1 MKKVVI
7 TGGAGFIGSNLLH
20 YLRGKP
26 YKLLVLDNLS
36 TGTMSSI
43 EECNIPVEVGDVRN
57 SEFVAKH
64 VTGCD
69 IIVHLAAQTDVMNSI
84 AQPLLDCDVNILG
97 TLNVLKAAVD
107 KHVKRV
113 VFASSNAP
121 VGEQTPPV
129 DEKKVPCPLSPYGAS
144 KLAGEGYCH
153 AFSAAYGLE
162 TIGLRFANAYG
173 PRSGRKGSVIA
184 LFMKHILQ
192 GQQITVYGDGEQTRD
207 FVYVNDICQAIERSM
222 SCENMSSGIFQIGTG
237 TETSINELI
246 RMIFDVVGEE
256 RGVQYLDERKGEIRR
271 NYCCIEKARE
281 ILRYDP
287 AVAIRDGIR
296 MTWDWFSNKY
306 SKS

>member
-20 YLRGKP
+20 FLSDKP
-26 YKLLVLDNLS
+26 YELLVLDNLS
-36 TGTMSSI
+36 TGTMSSL
-43 EECNIPVEVGDVRN
+43 EECNVPIEIGDIRD
-57 SEFVAKH
+57 SEFIAKH
-64 VTGCD
+64 VAGCD

-84 AQPLLDCDVNILG
+84 GKPLLDCDVNILG

-107 KHVKRV
+107 QKVKRV

-121 VGEQTPPV
+121 VGEQAPPV

-162 TIGLRFANAYG
+162 TISLRFANAYG

-192 GQQITVYGDGEQTRD
+192 GKQITVYGDGKQTRD
-207 FVYVNDICQAIERSM
+207 FVHVNDICQAIERSM
-222 SCENMSSGIFQIGTG
+222 SCEKSSSGLFQIGTG
-237 TETSINELI
+237 TETSVNELI
-246 RMIFDVVGEE
+246 SMIFDVVGEKRE
-256 RGVQYLDERKGEIRR
+256 VRYVAERKGEIRR
-271 NYCCIEKARE
+271 NYCCIDKARN
-281 ILRYDP
+281 ILGYSP
-287 AVAIRDGIR
+287 EVMIQNGIQT
-296 MTWDWFSNKY
+296 TWDWFSNKY
-306 SKS
+306 GKS